1 MKLSTLYKNI
11 ISFFTLIVFFI
22 FAISST
28 DDSSN
33 STSENSDSAASEES
47 NEYEGETSDLIDYTE
62 DNNQFAKGWT
72 IYHTN
77 KPNIS
82 TSDCNSRTC
91 EWCGESY
98 YAEKIKFTEIP
109 DTDNPLQ
116 MMNIVENN
124 NGSTG
129 GIGSYMGELS
139 IDDDLIDYDNK
150 TITTDWEYSCQFD
163 DLNFCSRRCAS
174 EYH

>member
-1 MKLSTLYKNI
+1 
-11 ISFFTLIVFFI
+11 
-22 FAISST
+22 
-28 DDSSN
+28 
-33 STSENSDSAASEES
+33 
-47 NEYEGETSDLIDYTE
+47 
-62 DNNQFAKGWT
+62 
-72 IYHTN
+72 
-77 KPNIS
+77 
-82 TSDCNSRTC
+82 
-91 EWCGESY
+91 
-98 YAEKIKFTEIP
+98 
-109 DTDNPLQ
+109 